1 MKYLQVVIFFLLV
14 GCSVAKLTDL
24 PKSAAE
30 VDFDNLSRI
39 NEQSSP
45 FWTSK
50 TSSEYYLELPKTTDS
65 LLYKAI
71 LSSFVAN
78 GYQKKYLN
86 IANRSYLAER
96 GRRANEWS
104 TLTCVYYKINDENT
118 QIYVKSQITQD
129 ITGGWRENRAKKV
142 AERIEKYFQY

>member
-1 MKYLQVVIFFLLV
+1 MKYLQVLTLFVLI
-14 GCSVAKLTDL
+14 GCSVAKISEF
-24 PKSAAE
+24 PKSVAE
-30 VDFDNLSRI
+30 IDFDNLSKI
-39 NEQSSP
+39 NEESSP

-71 LSSFVAN
+71 LGSFASN
-78 GYQKKYLN
+78 GYQKNYLN
-86 IANRSYLAER
+86 LANRFFLAER
-96 GRRANEWS
+96 GIRANEWS
-104 TLTCVYYKINDENT
+104 TLTCVYYKFNYNNT

-142 AERIEKYFQY
+142 AERIEKFFR